1 MYLNC
6 HSYHS
11 LRYGTIPIEE
21 LVACAQKLEVSVLA
35 LTDIN
40 TITGVYD
47 FIKACRAVGIKPCV
61 GMEFREDG
69 RLLFIALAKNKKGFA
84 EICELRTHHNLNKT
98 PVAPVAPTF
107 QDVVVIYPMSSVPEQ
122 LRANEFIGIQSHE
135 QTKLIQVRWRPF
147 LSKMLALW
155 PVTIRSKKEFN
166 LNKIMSAMDRNILL
180 SRLREEEHCR
190 LEEQMVEKGVF
201 QNAFAGYPEFVQR
214 AEEVLLA
221 CDMEFEFRVPRNKK
235 CYTSSQDEDEKLLES
250 LALKGLEKIYGPDN
264 KAAEARVQKELA
276 IIRQLNFSAYFLIN
290 WDIVEYSRKNGMP
303 HVGRGSGANS
313 IVSYCLGITAICPLE
328 LNLYFERFLNPG
340 RSSPPDFDIDWSW
353 QHRDTILSYIFERF
367 GKGHVAFCGTI
378 GQFKY
383 RSIIR
388 ELGKVFG
395 LAKEEMDFMIRT
407 RDEEHTKNSVTKL
420 VYEYGK
426 MLEGYP
432 NMRSMHACGIL
443 ISEEP
448 LNQYTALEM
457 PPKSFPV
464 VQFDMHIAEDVGYE
478 KFDILSQRG
487 LGSIY
492 DCIQLIK
499 KNRGETIVI
508 EDITLS
514 KDHPLCNNLLK
525 NGRTIGCFYV
535 ESPAMRG
542 LLRKLKCDAYPI
554 LVAASSII
562 RPGVAESGMMGEY
575 VFRHNHPDRFD
586 YFHPVFKEQLED
598 TYGLMVYQE
607 DVIKIAHHFAGL
619 DLKDADILRRGM
631 SGKTRSKKEF
641 EGVRDRFFSNCKS
654 LDYPEAL
661 TAEVFRQIESFAG
674 FSFCKAHSASYAV
687 ESYQSLYLKLHYPI
701 EHMVAVINNF
711 GGFYRT
717 EVYIHEARMSGAT
730 IHLPCVNK
738 SQYLTDLEGDE
749 VYLGFVHLKALPSDL
764 STRLVEERESNGP
777 YLSLEDFINRVPL
790 GIESLQLLIFGGAFR
805 FTKKSKQ
812 ELTLMA
818 RLYFHRLQKR
828 GGKKTPLLFHEP
840 SKDYQLPQVQR
851 SVYEDA
857 FDEIELYGFPVSHS
871 PFELLKTKYRG
882 EIFASDLP
890 DLSKQTVKMLA
901 YLVAIKDVPTKRGNM
916 HFGTWID
923 ARGNYFDT
931 THFANSLKDSPFKG
945 AGCYLMLGRV
955 EVEFGFPS
963 IIVTRMERLPFIPDP
978 RYENDAER
986 SYRTVQSMQ
995 PDHSKTHRAPYP
1007 MIGEAGLPRKAMGEE
1022 QEIGLKIIHYER
1034 SSKFSLG
1041 GK

>member
-1 MYLNC
+1 M
-6 HSYHS
+6 
-11 LRYGTIPIEE
+11 
-21 LVACAQKLEVSVLA
+21 LA

-98 PVAPVAPTF
+98 PVAPVAPIF

-122 LRANEFIGIQSHE
+122 LRANEFIGIQPHE

-201 QNAFAGYPEFVQR
+201 QNAFAAYPEFVQR

-235 CYTSSQDEDEKLLES
+235 CYTSSLDEDEKLLES

-457 PPKSFPV
+457 PPKGFPV

-575 VFRHNHPDRFD
+575 VFRHNHPDRFE

-641 EGVRDRFFSNCKS
+641 EGVRDRFFSNCKN

-730 IHLPCVNK
+730 IHLPCVNR
-738 SQYLTDLEGDE
+738 SQYLTDLEGDD

-764 STRLVEERESNGP
+764 STRLIEERERNGA

-790 GIESLQLLIFGGAFR
+790 GIESLQLLIFGGTFR

-840 SKDYQLPQVQR
+840 SKDYQLPKVQR

-978 RYENDAER
+978 RYENDADR

-995 PDHSKTHRAPYP
+995 PDHSKTHRSPYP